1 MASSKE
7 FADFVMEQVAGTGV
21 VTSRKMFGEYMVY
34 IDGKPILLVCD
45 NTVYVKMLDCV
56 ADELSNAEIGTPYN
70 GAKPHYILDIENREL
85 VCKVIELLKPV
96 IPLPKSAKKK

>member
-7 FADFVMEQVAGTGV
+7 FAEFVMEQAAGTGV

-45 NTVYVKMLDCV
+45 NIVYVKILDCV
-56 ADELSNAEIGTPYN
+56 ADELSNAETGTPYD

-85 VCKVIELLKPV
+85 VRKVIELLKPV

>member
-7 FADFVMEQVAGTGV
+7 FADFVMEQAEGTGV
-21 VTSRKMFGEYMVY
+21 ITSRKMFGEYMVY

-56 ADELSNAEIGTPYN
+56 ADELSNAEIAVPYN
-70 GAKPHYILDIENREL
+70 GAKPHYVLDIENREL
-85 VCKVIELLKPV
+85 LIKVIELLKPV

>member
-7 FADFVMEQVAGTGV
+7 FAAFVTEQAAGTGV

-56 ADELSNAEIGTPYN
+56 ADELSNAEIAVPYN
-70 GAKPHYILDIENREL
+70 GAKPHYVLDIENREL
-85 VCKVIELLKPV
+85 LIKVIELLKPV